1 MLFLVSLILSL
12 LGVAGF
18 IRLAGRFGWGKSVRK
33 DGPKSHLFKDGTPT
47 MGGCAFL
54 LAALVAWLIFGT
66 HSPDTWMLLVL
77 GLGSALLGWADDMTS
92 IKRKRAASEGV
103 EADIDEATGVL
114 ARYRIAVQ
122 TIVALI
128 FAIYAVMSG
137 HDLFGPNILD
147 ALLFTFVI
155 VGSINAVNFTDGLDG
170 LAGGVSVILLLPFI
184 GQPFVACLIAA
195 LLGFLWFNAKPA
207 KVFMGG
213 VGSESLGALI
223 AGVVILQGWTWWYPL
238 MAVVPVAEVLSV
250 ITQVGYFKM
259 TGGKRI
265 FKMAP
270 IHHHFELSGWSE
282 EKVVVRF
289 WLVTAICVGLAWQ
302 FRRILL

>member
-1 MLFLVSLILSL
+1 MLFLASFILSL
-12 LGVAGF
+12 LAVAAF
-18 IRLAGRFGWGKSVRK
+18 IQLAGRYGWGKSVRK
-33 DGPKSHLFKDGTPT
+33 DGPKSHLFKEGTPT
-47 MGGCAFL
+47 MGACGFL
-54 LAALVAWLIFGT
+54 LAALVAWLIFGEHT
-66 HSPDTWMLLVL
+66 SDTWMLLFL
-77 GLGSALLGWADDMTS
+77 GGGSALLGWADDMAS
-92 IKRKRAASEGV
+92 IKRKRAASEGI
-103 EADIDEATGVL
+103 ETDIDEATGVL

-122 TIVALI
+122 TIVALL
-128 FAIYAVMSG
+128 FSIYAVMSG

-147 ALLFTFVI
+147 ILAFTFII
-155 VGSINAVNFTDGLDG
+155 VGSINALNFTDGLDG
-170 LAGGVSVILLLPFI
+170 LAGGISIILLLPFI
-184 GQPFVACLIAA
+184 QQPFVVCLIAA

-238 MAVVPVAEVLSV
+238 MAIVPVAEVISV
-250 ITQVGYFKM
+250 IMQVGYFRF

-282 EKVVVRF
+282 EKVVMRF
-289 WLVTAICVGLAWQ
+289 WLITAVCVGLAWQ
-302 FRRILL
+302 FRRVLV